1 MSNPYHPNSFYH
13 NKNQNPPDLSKTR
26 RLHWFIRTYLPPDQ
40 LVCRFK
46 NVAHYAYITHDKDSK
61 DDGTPDVLHHHII
74 VSFYN
79 QRYYGGVCR
88 VLDEFANEL
97 GRDFNYNVLPI
108 STDGNNSLAKCFV
121 YLTHGDD
128 PDKYQ
133 YDLSDVHSDNLGHW
147 NKILASSSD
156 LVTSVEGNKRF
167 LLDLIEL
174 DKISLMLRY
183 GRDYIRNFK
192 YYNDFVGYL
201 LATISGDVSV
211 LIEYIKNKEL

>member
-1 MSNPYHPNSFYH
+1 MSNPYHPNEFYR
-13 NKNQNPPDLSKTR
+13 NKNPPDLSKTR

-40 LVCRFK
+40 LVLRFK
-46 NVAHYAYITHDKDSK
+46 NVAHYAYITHDKDIK
-61 DDGTPDVLHHHII
+61 TDGSPDVLHHHIVI
-74 VSFYN
+74 SFYN

-133 YDLSDVHSDNLGHW
+133 YDLSDVRTDNIGHW

-156 LVTSVEGNKRF
+156 LATSIEGNKRF
-167 LLDLIEL
+167 LLDLIEQ
-174 DKISLMLRY
+174 DKITLMLLY
-183 GRDYIRNFK
+183 GRDYIRNFNS
-192 YYNDFVGYL
+192 YNSFVDVLVKSHY
-201 LATISGDVSV
+201 GDISV
-211 LIEYIKNKEL
+211 LIENIKNKEL